1 MKHNGQKWNARE
13 NSGCW
18 QSTHSQPSLVGI
30 SWKYLCGERMFCKM
44 NKSLTGGWRAEKPML
59 HNATFGW
66 ARAGGVLLLPETNIL
81 LSPLEPHLWNIFDC
95 SDKSYTQWNVD
106 GDDHHDCHHHSYHSI
121 EYLASHFHSKI
132 FRFPF
137 WGKWGIIVDFWT
149 VWRRCTARC
158 CVKRDNL

>member
-1 MKHNGQKWNARE
+1 MGKNEMRERTVDVDKVHTHNRRWSGSLGNTFAARE
-13 NSGCW
+13 CFAKW
-18 QSTHSQPSLVGI
+18 T
-30 SWKYLCGERMFCKM
+30 RA
-44 NKSLTGGWRAEKPML
+44 WRVDDAQKNRCYTMQHLDEHKL
-59 HNATFGW
+59 
-66 ARAGGVLLLPETNIL
+66 GGVLLLPETNIL

-149 VWRRCTARC
+149 VWRQCTARC

>member
-1 MKHNGQKWNARE
+1 MKCEREQWMLTKYTLTTVVGRDLLEIPLRRE
-13 NSGCW
+13 NVLQNEQEPDGWMTRRKTDATQCNIW
-18 QSTHSQPSLVGI
+18 MST
-30 SWKYLCGERMFCKM
+30 SW
-44 NKSLTGGWRAEKPML
+44 
-59 HNATFGW
+59 
-66 ARAGGVLLLPETNIL
+66 GVLLLPETNIL

-149 VWRRCTARC
+149 VWRQCTARC